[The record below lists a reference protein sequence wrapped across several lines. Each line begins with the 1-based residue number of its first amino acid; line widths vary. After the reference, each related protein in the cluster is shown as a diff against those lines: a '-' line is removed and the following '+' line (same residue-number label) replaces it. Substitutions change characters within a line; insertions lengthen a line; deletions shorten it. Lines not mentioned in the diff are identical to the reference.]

1 MNNMLPRYV
10 MKQGST
16 YRYNPPA
23 AAIAAGVAVRHVMGD
38 NYTDVVAQAAKLNA
52 AYDDWRSD
60 KKYLANLTTKA
71 TVADLIRAYIAT
83 DSYAKLSAKSRKD
96 YVYYL
101 NFWKGSKLGST
112 PIMSTMLCNITAPM
126 CQRLYNEHATHSVSL
141 ANHCV
146 SVYKLVF
153 NFAIRLGYITF
164 NPFAKILRR
173 QDKPRRVVWSKDD
186 LKAFMDVSFATFN
199 KRSVGLIVYMAYEWG
214 QRLGDMRNLT
224 WDMYNLD
231 TGVLTLT
238 QSKRRARVSLPT
250 SNDLRSMLEA
260 QHKDYG
266 WQRYM
271 APSSQED
278 GKGGLLPYSLTN
290 LSRVAQTIMSEA
302 NIPAELQLMDLRRT
316 AITELVEAGVPLP
329 NIMALSGHSTPQSL
343 TPYMKAT
350 LKGSTLAQSMR
361 GMI

>member
-1 MNNMLPRYV
+1 MKTLPRYV
-10 MKQGST
+10 MRKGNG
-16 YRYNPPA
+16 YRYNPPSSA
-23 AAIAAGVAVRHVMGD
+23 VEAGVVTRHNLSN
-38 NYTDVVAQAAKLNA
+38 NYTDMVAQAAKLNA

-71 TVADLIRAYIAT
+71 TVADLIRAYLAT
-83 DSYAKLSAKSRKD
+83 DSYAKLSEKSRKD

-101 NFWKGSKLGST
+101 NFWDGSKLGST
-112 PIMSTMLCNITAPM
+112 PIMSTILCNITAPM
-126 CQRLYNEHATHSVSL
+126 CQRLYNEYAASSVSL

-164 NPFAKILRR
+164 NPFGKILRM

-199 KRSVGLIVYMAYEWG
+199 KRSVGLIVYMAHEWG
-214 QRLGDMRNLT
+214 QRLGDMRTLT

-250 SNDLRSMLEA
+250 SEDLQSMLR
-260 QHKDYG
+260 QQYKDYG
-266 WQRYM
+266 WQRYI
-271 APSSQED
+271 APSAQED
-278 GKGGLLPYSLTN
+278 RKGGLLPYTLIN
-290 LSRVAQTIMSEA
+290 LGRVGKTIMREA
-302 NIPAELQLMDLRRT
+302 NLPKELKLMDLRRT

-329 NIMALSGHSTPQSL
+329 NIMALSGHATPQSL

-350 LKGSTLAQSMR
+350 LVSSTLAQTMR
-361 GMI
+361 GIV

>member
-1 MNNMLPRYV
+1 MKTLPRDV
-10 MKQGST
+10 LKHANG

-23 AAIAAGVAVRHVMGD
+23 PAIEAGIATRH
-38 NYTDVVAQAAKLNA
+38 NLSNSYTDAVAQAAKLNA

-60 KKYLANLTTKA
+60 KKYLANLTSKA
-71 TVADLIRAYIAT
+71 TVADLIRAYLAT
-83 DSYAKLSAKSRKD
+83 DSYAKLSEKSRKD

-101 NFWKGSKLGST
+101 NFWDGSKLGST
-112 PIMSTMLCNITAPM
+112 PVMSTILCNITAPM
-126 CQRLYNEHATHSVSL
+126 CQRLYDEYAARSVSL

-164 NPFAKILRR
+164 NPFSKILRR

-224 WDMYNLD
+224 WDVYDLE

-250 SNDLRSMLEA
+250 SEGLRSMLA
-260 QHKDYG
+260 QQHKDYG
-266 WQRYM
+266 WQKYM
-271 APSSQED
+271 APSTQED

-290 LSRVAQTIMSEA
+290 LSRVGQSIMREA
-302 NIPAELQLMDLRRT
+302 KLPEQLQLMDLRRT

-350 LKGSTLAQSMR
+350 LKGSTLAQTMR
-361 GMI
+361 GLI

>member
-1 MNNMLPRYV
+1 MKTLPRYV
-10 MKQGST
+10 LAHANG

-23 AAIAAGVAVRHVMGD
+23 AAIEAGIATRH
-38 NYTDVVAQAAKLNA
+38 NLSSSYTDAVAQAAKLNA

-60 KKYLANLTTKA
+60 KKYLANLTSKA
-71 TVADLIRAYIAT
+71 TVADLLRAYFAT
-83 DSYAKLSAKSRKD
+83 DSYMKLSPKSKAD
-96 YVYYL
+96 YAYYL
-101 NFWKGSKLGST
+101 QFWNKSKLGST
-112 PIMSTMLCNITAPM
+112 PVLSTVLCNITAPM
-126 CQRLYNEHATHSVSL
+126 CQRLYDEHAAHSVSL

-164 NPFAKILRR
+164 NPFAKLLRR

-214 QRLGDMRNLT
+214 QRLGDMRMLT

-238 QSKRRARVSLPT
+238 QSKRRARVTIPT
-250 SNDLRSMLEA
+250 SESLQGMLRQ

-266 WQRYM
+266 WQKYI
-271 APSSQED
+271 APSTQED
-278 GKGGLLPYSLTN
+278 RKGGLLPYSLAN
-290 LSRVAQTIMSEA
+290 LGRVGHTIMREA
-302 NIPAELQLMDLRRT
+302 NLPDHLQLMDLRRT
-316 AITELVEAGVPLP
+316 AITELVEAGVPLS
-329 NIMALSGHSTPQSL
+329 NIMALSGHATPQSL

-350 LKGSTLAQSMR
+350 LTSSTLAQTMR
-361 GMI
+361 GLV